1 MTKTQKNPQVLKETL
16 SEMRL
21 FTSLDIHFNNS
32 VKLKWGNKIKP
43 KEIKL
48 KKLDNFWDLLRNVFS
63 IDISKFSAKKIF
75 EKF

>member
-32 VKLKWGNKIKP
+32 VNTEVRKQNKT
-43 KEIKL
+43 
-48 KKLDNFWDLLRNVFS
+48 
-63 IDISKFSAKKIF
+63 
-75 EKF
+75 